1 MKKTIRITVLTA
13 LLLTLSLASAGTMA
27 GAKTKN
33 GFTYKVTKNQVKIVS
48 CSKNQKQIVIPNK
61 IAGKKV
67 TSLGANVWKK
77 SSKVQT
83 VVLPKYLKT
92 IEKKQADYAWGN
104 IVKKK
109 NIFSTPFTGC
119 GKLKNIKVAKGN
131 KYFCSAKG
139 VLYTKNKKTL
149 LVYPAGRTQK
159 SYTIQ
164 GKTTQIGEA
173 AFEYAKYLQK
183 ISYGKKLFYISDGA
197 FFASGLRSVEL
208 AKNISNVGL
217 YAFAYSTKLQKV
229 TLGDKVEQIN
239 TPFIGCTNLKQFKAD
254 KKEIG
259 YYAVN
264 DVLYYKDK
272 EKIVMIGLLK
282 GAIYFFTD
290 LSLAI
295 DLPLRID
302 FMVASS
308 YGSGTETSGNVD
320 IRLSCSENI
329 EGCHVLLVDDII
341 DSGVTMEAITR
352 LLMAQKPASVKKVA
366 LCDKPSRRVNK
377 LNADY
382 VGFEIPDEFV
392 VGYGLDYAG
401 DYRNLP
407 FIGVLKPEAYAK

>member
-1 MKKTIRITVLTA
+1 MNENIAKVL
-13 LLLTLSLASAGTMA
+13 LSEEEIQKRVKELGRQIHDD
-27 GAKTKN
+27 
-33 GFTYKVTKNQVKIVS
+33 YK
-48 CSKNQKQIVIPNK
+48 
-61 IAGKKV
+61 
-67 TSLGANVWKK
+67 
-77 SSKVQT
+77 
-83 VVLPKYLKT
+83 Y
-92 IEKKQADYAWGN
+92 
-104 IVKKK
+104 
-109 NIFSTPFTGC
+109 
-119 GKLKNIKVAKGN
+119 
-131 KYFCSAKG
+131 
-139 VLYTKNKKTL
+139 
-149 LVYPAGRTQK
+149 
-159 SYTIQ
+159 
-164 GKTTQIGEA
+164 
-173 AFEYAKYLQK
+173 
-183 ISYGKKLFYISDGA
+183 
-197 FFASGLRSVEL
+197 
-208 AKNISNVGL
+208 
-217 YAFAYSTKLQKV
+217 
-229 TLGDKVEQIN
+229 
-239 TPFIGCTNLKQFKAD
+239 
-254 KKEIG
+254 
-259 YYAVN
+259 
-264 DVLYYKDK
+264 K

-341 DSGVTMEAITR
+341 DSGV
-352 LLMAQKPASVKKVA
+352 SVKKVA